1 MVHKAERIANAAWFG
16 SLNLNGRLARTLA
29 PPFIRLEQVCIARGK
44 IFPKLPP
51 VLNPFIHWIE
61 AKGPYAPWLFLA
73 LFLAASLLMIW
84 RLEVLSA
91 KGFEGTVLG
100 TLVMPYCTGM
110 GNLIFAFI
118 LGRNGGSGADVMVNS
133 LVNNVTNMTL
143 VLGLPAIFW
152 GMKLLP
158 AQKKK
163 SKSGGKTHE
172 LNRLSS
178 LLTLTA
184 VLFFTGVVWTMGRKG
199 RIDFND
205 GLILVGL
212 FLFWQCFHVFDVLK
226 NNVRQGKSLSWTLPF
241 DLALL
246 AVGAY
251 GIYVS
256 TGWLVAWISN
266 IQTGFISVEI
276 PRLAQRL
283 ADGAAERDPGVL
295 LRLAQTAG
303 NRLCLAS
310 RRRARVYPAV
320 HRHLRAVSHDGLAAV
335 FSHRECSSSS
345 ARRWCISFS
354 SPCLDGCRV
363 SSARCWSPPTDI
375 FSGKACSAELHASL
389 AANASSLKL
398 QVVPEIILADS
409 RRLPRI

>member
-1 MVHKAERIANAAWFG
+1 
-16 SLNLNGRLARTLA
+16 
-29 PPFIRLEQVCIARGK
+29 
-44 IFPKLPP
+44 

-61 AKGPYAPWLFLA
+61 AKGSYAPWLFLA
-73 LFLAASLLMIW
+73 LFLVASVLMIW

-152 GMKLLP
+152 GMKILP
-158 AQKKK
+158 SQKKK
-163 SKSGGKTHE
+163 NKNGGKAHE

-205 GLILVGL
+205 GLVLVGL
-212 FLFWQCFHVFDVLK
+212 FLFWQCFHVFEVLK
-226 NNVRQGKSLSWTLPF
+226 SNVRQGKSLSWTLPL

-246 AVGAY
+246 AVCAY
-251 GIYVS
+251 GIYIS
-256 TGWLVAWISN
+256 TDWLVAWISN
-266 IQTGFISVEI
+266 VHTGFISVKYLGWLSGWLMVLPNAVLAFYYGWCKQPETVYASQVGDAHVSI
-276 PRLAQRL
+276 PLCIGVYAL
-283 ADGAAERDPGVL
+283 YHTMYLPPFFHTGMFILLGATL
-295 LRLAQTAG
+295 
-303 NRLCLAS
+303 
-310 RRRARVYPAV
+310 V
-320 HRHLRAVSHDGLAAV
+320 HLFFVTV
-335 FSHRECSSSS
+335 F
-345 ARRWCISFS
+345 
-354 SPCLDGCRV
+354 G
-363 SSARCWSPPTDI
+363 
-375 FSGKACSAELHASL
+375 
-389 AANASSLKL
+389 
-398 QVVPEIILADS
+398 Q
-409 RRLPRI
+409 LPRFVGWVLVAAYGVFLYKGLLD